1 MLIMDYSKHTYEE
14 LIREEGR
21 LEERRKDIEDEC
33 LKEGKSFSEYCE
45 RAHDILERLYF
56 ISKYKRVKQE
66 PVIEYG
72 KEWNGDMYTI
82 EEFKEMCQKR
92 ALIDDDGYGNYATE
106 TSKSDVEILPSDVTE
121 NIIRTDF
128 PYVIWFNK

>member
-1 MLIMDYSKHTYEE
+1 MDYSKHTYEE
-14 LIREEGR
+14 LVREEGH

-82 EEFKEMCQKR
+82 EEFKDLCQKR
-92 ALIDDDGYGNYATE
+92 AFIDDDGYGNYATE
-106 TSKSDVEILPSDVTE
+106 TSKSDVQIYPSDVTE